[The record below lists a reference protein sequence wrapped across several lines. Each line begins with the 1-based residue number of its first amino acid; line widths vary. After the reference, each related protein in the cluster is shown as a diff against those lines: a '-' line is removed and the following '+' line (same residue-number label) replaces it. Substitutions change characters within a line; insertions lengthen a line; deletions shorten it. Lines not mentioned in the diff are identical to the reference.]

1 MLLVDQLS
9 VRHYGA
15 SVGSHAHP
23 HFQVLVGL
31 QGELE
36 LEIEGRGQRV
46 GAGDGCIVAPGAR
59 HDFESHNGC
68 GCLVLDSSR
77 GAWARCLSSKPPQQQ
92 VRLLA
97 QYLAGVLATQPA
109 HSYSLATS
117 SGPLLLLEA
126 WRSADPGYSAGRH
139 IDWPSLSAW
148 LAAGWHLPLAV
159 ADLAEHV
166 HLSATQ
172 FTARCVAQTGM
183 SPMQW
188 VRQQRLAHAR
198 SLRAQGLSVA
208 ESARRTGYR
217 SPSALTAALRRTS
230 QNH

>member
-1 MLLVDQLS
+1 MVLVDQLS

-15 SVGSHAHP
+15 SVGSHTHP

-31 QGELE
+31 QGDLE
-36 LEIEGRGQRV
+36 LEIDGRGQRI
-46 GAGDGCIVAPGAR
+46 GAGDGCVIAPGAR
-59 HDFESHNGC
+59 HDFESRHGS

-77 GAWARCLSSKPPQQQ
+77 SAWARCLVKARPAEQ

-97 QYLAGVLATQPA
+97 RYLAGVLAAQPA
-109 HSYSLATS
+109 HTYSLAAS

-126 WRSADPGYSAGRH
+126 WTTAMPSVVGGRA
-139 IDWPSLSAW
+139 INWPSLADW
-148 LAAGWHLPLAV
+148 LAARWHLPLAV